1 MAQLRAWTARLTD
14 EFTASDARAEA
25 VARGLT
31 RAQFNWKPRPDAW
44 SIGQCLEH
52 LAAGNELYLDAID
65 AALTAK
71 PHTGPVED
79 VTPGAFS
86 RWFLRAYIEPSPA
99 TKRGTSPGK
108 IRPAA
113 DIDPATLDRFLR
125 SNERARTLIRR
136 AADYDVNRVRFRNP
150 FVPLIRFTVG
160 TGFVVLSGHERRH
173 LLQAERVK
181 ADAVQN
187 RTDPESNSGREKSV

>member
-1 MAQLRAWTARLTD
+1 MDQLPAWAVRLAA
-14 EFTASDARAEA
+14 EFTASDTRAEA
-25 VARGLT
+25 AARGLT
-31 RAQFNWKPRPDAW
+31 RAEFNWKPRPDAW

-52 LAAGNELYLDAID
+52 LAAGNALYLDAID
-65 AALTAK
+65 AALTAS
-71 PHTGPVED
+71 PPTGPVAE

-86 RWFLRAYIEPSPA
+86 RWFLRAYIEPSPE
-99 TKRGTSPGK
+99 TKRGRSPGK

-125 SNERARTLIRR
+125 SNERARGLIRR

-150 FVPLIRFTVG
+150 FVWLIRFTVG
-160 TGFVVLSGHERRH
+160 TGFLVLSGHERRH

-181 ADAVQN
+181 ADSVQN
-187 RTDPESNSGREKSV
+187 RTDPV